1 MSKKSVLVVAS
12 LAYDGIETIEN
23 KVDNVLG
30 GAGTYICLSLKNFS
44 SEYSIVSVVGKDFK
58 EEDLNLL
65 KSCGVDISGIKIEKN
80 NKTFYWS
87 CIYTDN
93 FKERI
98 TTKTELNVME
108 SFNPIISEN
117 KSNPDILLL
126 GNLHPEIQLSAIN
139 QLNNKPSAIILD
151 TMNYWI
157 ENFWDTVK
165 EVISNVDIISINDEE
180 ARQLTGEYSL
190 VKAAEK
196 IHELGPQ
203 YIIIKKGEHGA
214 LLFHDSKIFCAP
226 ALPLE
231 EVFDPTGAGDSFA
244 GGFTGY
250 LTQTGDIS
258 FRNMKSAVI
267 YASAMASFTVE
278 KFGTE
283 SLINYSS
290 HSMDNRLKAFKELTT
305 FDIEIQ

>member
-65 KSCGVDISGIKIEKN
+65 KSCGVDISGIKIKKN

-180 ARQLTGEYSL
+180 SQMITGHQDL
-190 VKAAEK
+190 KKAAEVLHK
-196 IHELGPQ
+196 MGPR
-203 YIIIKKGEHGA
+203 YVIIKKGKDGA
-214 LLFHDSKIFCAP
+214 ELFNYEKRYVASAY
-226 ALPLE
+226 
-231 EVFDPTGAGDSFA
+231 EVDRVIDPTGAGDCFI
-244 GGFTGY
+244 GGITGY
-250 LTQTGDIS
+250 LSQSSEVS
-258 FRNMKSAVI
+258 FEYIKSAI
-267 YASAMASFTVE
+267 DYGTSLASFNVE
-278 KFGTE
+278 NMATKN
-283 SLINYSS
+283 LLNL
-290 HSMDNRLKAFKELTT
+290 SMS
-305 FDIEIQ
+305 DIEKRINKLK

>member
-180 ARQLTGEYSL
+180 SQMITGHQDL
-190 VKAAEK
+190 KKAAEVLHK
-196 IHELGPQ
+196 MGPR
-203 YIIIKKGEHGA
+203 YVIIKKGKDGA
-214 LLFHDSKIFCAP
+214 ELFNYEKRYVASAY
-226 ALPLE
+226 
-231 EVFDPTGAGDSFA
+231 EVDRVIDPTGAGDCFI
-244 GGFTGY
+244 GGITGY
-250 LTQTGDIS
+250 LSQSSEVS
-258 FRNMKSAVI
+258 FESIKSAI
-267 YASAMASFTVE
+267 DYGTSLASFNVE
-278 KFGTE
+278 NMATKN
-283 SLINYSS
+283 LLNL
-290 HSMDNRLKAFKELTT
+290 SMS
-305 FDIEIQ
+305 DIEKRINKLK